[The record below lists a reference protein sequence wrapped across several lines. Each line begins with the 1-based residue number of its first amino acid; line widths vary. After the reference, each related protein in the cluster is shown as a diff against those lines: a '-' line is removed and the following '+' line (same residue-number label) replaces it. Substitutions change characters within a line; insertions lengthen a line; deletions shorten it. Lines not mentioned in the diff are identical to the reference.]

1 MIAVFLSSDLC
12 VADRETVRILARAG
26 RAAKAADAAE
36 KLRLAAAVVDADAK
50 VAAFLNGG
58 PEMSADELRDAHR
71 VLAAAVKAGVTSAD
85 RPL

>member
-1 MIAVFLSSDLC
+1 MTIKES
-12 VADRETVRILARAG
+12 
-26 RAAKAADAAE
+26 
-36 KLRLAAAVVDADAK
+36 LAAAVVDADER
-50 VAAFLNGG
+50 VAAFLSGG